1 MLLTVDIGNTSI
13 HNGIFKG
20 RTLKK
25 IFRVS
30 TYARDPRKEYINKL
44 RPYLHEID
52 CIIIVSVA
60 PKVLKE
66 IVALLKKILDRKIFI
81 VGKDLDAGVKNLYR
95 HPSQVGQDRLV
106 NARAA
111 YDLYGGESIIVDF
124 GTAIT
129 IDIINRK
136 KEYLGGVIA
145 PGVEIS
151 LKALSEQAALLPK
164 ITLKKPHS
172 ILGKETLES
181 MRNGAVYGF
190 SSLCDGIVIMLKK
203 RYCKNS
209 RVIATGGM
217 SPLITSY
224 CKTIDKIDT
233 ELTLKGLRLIGEGC
247 CV

>member
-20 RTLKK
+20 RTLKRV
-25 IFRVS
+25 FRIS
-30 TYARDPRKEYINKL
+30 TYARNPRKEYINNI
-44 RPYLHEID
+44 RPYLHEIE

-66 IVALLKKILDRKIFI
+66 IVALLRKILDRRIFI

-129 IDIINRK
+129 IDIVNRK
-136 KEYLGGVIA
+136 REYLGGVIA
-145 PGVEIS
+145 QGVEIS
-151 LKALSEQAALLPK
+151 LEALSERAALLPK
-164 ITLKKPHS
+164 MTLKKPHG
-172 ILGKETLES
+172 ILGRETLES
-181 MRNGAVYGF
+181 MTSGTVYGF
-190 SSLCDGIVIMLKK
+190 SSLCDGIVTRLKK
-203 RYCKNS
+203 RYCRDS

-217 SPLITSY
+217 SPLIASY
-224 CKTIDKIDT
+224 CETIDRIDP